1 MLNTK
6 RLKSLRKK
14 LGYTQKDVALKLKV
28 TQQNYQKWESGFTK
42 SPTTETII
50 ELANIF
56 NTSVEYLT
64 NTEILPIYQALSETR
79 QNELVSIAE
88 KKLKDQLNENKV
100 IPFIDNLIPYQVISE
115 QSLSA
120 GYGNGYTDEQET
132 YTVYWDKDV
141 RYDYAAE
148 VEGNS
153 MEPKYHNGDIALIR
167 KTHVNDYDGCV
178 CVIDDVANQRVYIKR
193 IHIEDTHVRLESL
206 NKDTYDN
213 GELIYPDILLE
224 NTENL
229 RLIGKVVDSFKPWT
243 RPARRLRSAI
253 P

>member
-14 LGYTQKDVALKLKV
+14 LGYTQKDVALKLRV

-148 VEGNS
+148 IEGNS
-153 MEPKYHNGDIALIR
+153 MEPKFHSGDIALIR

-178 CVIDDVANQRVYIKR
+178 CVIDDIANQRVYIKK
-193 IHIEDTHVRLESL
+193 IHIGDTHVRLESL

-229 RLIGKVVDSFKPWT
+229 RLIGKVIDSFKP
-243 RPARRLRSAI
+243 I
-253 P
+253 EIK

>member
-14 LGYTQKDVALKLKV
+14 LGYTQKDVALKLRV

-79 QNELVSIAE
+79 QSELVSIAE
-88 KKLKDQLNENKV
+88 EKLKEQLNENKV

-132 YTVYWDKDV
+132 YTVFWDKDV

-148 VEGNS
+148 IEGDS
-153 MEPKYHNGDIALIR
+153 MEPKFHDGDIALIR

-178 CVIDDVANQRVYIKR
+178 CVIDDVANQRVFIKR

-224 NTENL
+224 NNENL
-229 RLIGKVVDSFKPWT
+229 KLIGKVVDSFKP
-243 RPARRLRSAI
+243 I
-253 P
+253 EIK

>member
-14 LGYTQKDVALKLKV
+14 LGYTQKDVALKLRV

-79 QNELVSIAE
+79 QSELVSIAE
-88 KKLKDQLNENKV
+88 EKLKEQLNENKV

-132 YTVYWDKDV
+132 YTVFWDKDV

-148 VEGNS
+148 VGGGS
-153 MEPKYHNGDIALIR
+153 MQSKYHNWDIALIR

-229 RLIGKVVDSFKPWT
+229 RLIGKVVDSFKP
-243 RPARRLRSAI
+243 I
-253 P
+253 EIK

>member
-1 MLNTK
+1 MLNTN

-14 LGYTQKDVALKLKV
+14 LGYTQKDVALKLRV

-79 QNELVSIAE
+79 QSELVSIAE
-88 KKLKDQLNENKV
+88 EKLKEQLNENKV

-132 YTVYWDKDV
+132 YTVFWDKDV

-148 VEGNS
+148 IEGDS
-153 MEPKYHNGDIALIR
+153 MEPKFHDGDIALIR

-224 NTENL
+224 NNETP
-229 RLIGKVVDSFKPWT
+229 VD
-243 RPARRLRSAI
+243 A
-253 P
+253 

>member
-14 LGYTQKDVALKLKV
+14 LGYTQKDVALKLRV

-64 NTEILPIYQALSETR
+64 NTEILPIYQVLSETR
-79 QNELVSIAE
+79 QSELVSIAE
-88 KKLKDQLNENKV
+88 EKLKEQLNENKV

-132 YTVYWDKDV
+132 YTVFWDKDV

-148 VEGNS
+148 IEGDS
-153 MEPKYHNGDIALIR
+153 MEPKFHDGDIALIR

-224 NTENL
+224 NNENL
-229 RLIGKVVDSFKPWT
+229 KLIGKVVDSFKP
-243 RPARRLRSAI
+243 I
-253 P
+253 EIK

>member
-224 NTENL
+224 NNEN
-229 RLIGKVVDSFKPWT
+229 
-243 RPARRLRSAI
+243 
-253 P
+253 

>member
-178 CVIDDVANQRVYIKR
+178 CVIDDIANQRVYIKR

-229 RLIGKVVDSFKPWT
+229 RLIGKVVDSFKP
-243 RPARRLRSAI
+243 I
-253 P
+253 EIK

>member
-193 IHIEDTHVRLESL
+193 IHIQDTHVRLESL

-229 RLIGKVVDSFKPWT
+229 RLIGKVVDRFKP
-243 RPARRLRSAI
+243 I
-253 P
+253 EIK

>member
-14 LGYTQKDVALKLKV
+14 LGYTQKDVALKLRV

-229 RLIGKVVDSFKPWT
+229 KLIGKVVDSFKP
-243 RPARRLRSAI
+243 I
-253 P
+253 EIK

>member
-229 RLIGKVVDSFKPWT
+229 RLIGKVIDSFKP
-243 RPARRLRSAI
+243 I
-253 P
+253 EIK

>member
-213 GELIYPDILLE
+213 GESIYPDILLD
-224 NTENL
+224 NTENMKH
-229 RLIGKVVDSFKPWT
+229 IWKVVDSFK
-243 RPARRLRSAI
+243 RI
-253 P
+253 VIK

>member
-14 LGYTQKDVALKLKV
+14 LGYTQKDVALKLRV

-79 QNELVSIAE
+79 QSELVSIAE
-88 KKLKDQLNENKV
+88 EKLKEQLNENKV

-132 YTVYWDKDV
+132 YTVFWDKDV

-148 VEGNS
+148 IEGDS
-153 MEPKYHNGDIALIR
+153 MEPKFHDGDIALIR

-206 NKDTYDN
+206 NKDTYEN
-213 GELIYPDILLE
+213 GELIYPDILLD

-229 RLIGKVVDSFKPWT
+229 RLIGKVIDSFKP
-243 RPARRLRSAI
+243 I
-253 P
+253 EIK

>member
-148 VEGNS
+148 IEGNS
-153 MEPKYHNGDIALIR
+153 MEPQYHNGDIALIR

-178 CVIDDVANQRVYIKR
+178 CVIDYVANQRVYIKR
-193 IHIEDTHVRLESL
+193 IHIEETHVRLESL
-206 NKDTYDN
+206 NKDTYDT
-213 GELIYPDILLE
+213 GDLIYPDIILE

-229 RLIGKVVDSFKPWT
+229 KLIGKVVDSFKP
-243 RPARRLRSAI
+243 I
-253 P
+253 EIK

>member
-1 MLNTK
+1 M
-6 RLKSLRKK
+6 KK
-14 LGYTQKDVALKLKV
+14 IS
-28 TQQNYQKWESGFTK
+28 W
-42 SPTTETII
+42 ETIYMPLDFNLRAFLERLNAFWI
-50 ELANIF
+50 NYAISSKNRLYDVLGVFNDITVSLFCDWCQNGQSKTWIPRLVFLLALFWSNVVHLR
-56 NTSVEYLT
+56 N
-64 NTEILPIYQALSETR
+64 
-79 QNELVSIAE
+79 
-88 KKLKDQLNENKV
+88 D
-100 IPFIDNLIPYQVISE
+100 LIPYQVISE

-148 VEGNS
+148 IEGNS
-153 MEPKYHNGDIALIR
+153 MEPKFHSGDIALIR
-167 KTHVNDYDGCV
+167 KTHVYDYDGCV
-178 CVIDDVANQRVYIKR
+178 CVIDDIANQRVYIKK

-229 RLIGKVVDSFKPWT
+229 RLIGKVIDSFKP
-243 RPARRLRSAI
+243 I
-253 P
+253 EIK

>member
-88 KKLKDQLNENKV
+88 EKLKEQLNENKV

-224 NTENL
+224 NNDNL
-229 RLIGKVVDSFKPWT
+229 KLIGKVVDSFKP
-243 RPARRLRSAI
+243 I
-253 P
+253 EIK

>member
-79 QNELVSIAE
+79 QSELVSIAE
-88 KKLKDQLNENKV
+88 EKLKEQLNENKV

-132 YTVYWDKDV
+132 YTVFWDKDV

-148 VEGNS
+148 IEGES
-153 MEPKYHNGDIALIR
+153 MEPKFHDGDIALIR

-229 RLIGKVVDSFKPWT
+229 RLIGKVVDSFKP
-243 RPARRLRSAI
+243 I
-253 P
+253 EIK

>member
-14 LGYTQKDVALKLKV
+14 LGYTQKDVALKLRV
-28 TQQNYQKWESGFTK
+28 TQQNYQKWESGFTN

-79 QNELVSIAE
+79 QSELVSIAE
-88 KKLKDQLNENKV
+88 EKLKEQLNENKV

-132 YTVYWDKDV
+132 YTVFWDKDV

-148 VEGNS
+148 IEGDS
-153 MEPKYHNGDIALIR
+153 MEPKFHDGDIALIR

-224 NTENL
+224 NNENL
-229 RLIGKVVDSFKPWT
+229 KLIGKVVDSFKP
-243 RPARRLRSAI
+243 I
-253 P
+253 EIK

>member
-6 RLKSLRKK
+6 RLKNLRKE
-14 LGYTQKDVALKLKV
+14 LGYTQKDVALKLRV

-79 QNELVSIAE
+79 QSELVSIAE
-88 KKLKDQLNENKV
+88 EKLKEQLNENKV

-132 YTVYWDKDV
+132 YTVFWDKDV

-148 VEGNS
+148 IEGDS
-153 MEPKYHNGDIALIR
+153 MEPKFHDGDIALIR

-178 CVIDDVANQRVYIKR
+178 SVIDDVANQRVYIKR

-224 NTENL
+224 NNENL
-229 RLIGKVVDSFKPWT
+229 KLIGIVVDSFKP
-243 RPARRLRSAI
+243 I
-253 P
+253 EIK

>member
-14 LGYTQKDVALKLKV
+14 LGYTQKDVALKLRV

-79 QNELVSIAE
+79 QCELVSIAE
-88 KKLKDQLNENKV
+88 EKLKEQLNENKV

-132 YTVYWDKDV
+132 YTVFWDKDV

-148 VEGNS
+148 IEGDS
-153 MEPKYHNGDIALIR
+153 MEPKFHDGDIALIR

-224 NTENL
+224 NNENL
-229 RLIGKVVDSFKPWT
+229 KLIGKVVDSFKP
-243 RPARRLRSAI
+243 I
-253 P
+253 EIK

>member
-14 LGYTQKDVALKLKV
+14 LGYTQKDVALKLRV

-79 QNELVSIAE
+79 QSELVSIAE
-88 KKLKDQLNENKV
+88 EKLKEQLNENKV

-132 YTVYWDKDV
+132 YTVFWDKDV

-148 VEGNS
+148 IEGES
-153 MEPKYHNGDIALIR
+153 MEPKFHDGDIALIR

-224 NTENL
+224 NNENL
-229 RLIGKVVDSFKPWT
+229 KLIGKVVDSFKP
-243 RPARRLRSAI
+243 I
-253 P
+253 EIK

>member
-193 IHIEDTHVRLESL
+193 IHIEETHVRLESL
-206 NKDTYDN
+206 NKDTYDT
-213 GELIYPDILLE
+213 GDLIYPDIILE

-229 RLIGKVVDSFKPWT
+229 KLIGKVVDSFKP
-243 RPARRLRSAI
+243 I
-253 P
+253 EIK

>member
-14 LGYTQKDVALKLKV
+14 LGYTQKDVALKLRV

-79 QNELVSIAE
+79 QSELVSIAE
-88 KKLKDQLNENKV
+88 EKLKEQLNENKV

-132 YTVYWDKDV
+132 YTVFWDKDV

-148 VEGNS
+148 IEGDS
-153 MEPKYHNGDIALIR
+153 MEPKFHDGDIALIR

-206 NKDTYDN
+206 NKDTYDT
-213 GELIYPDILLE
+213 GDLIYPDIILE

-229 RLIGKVVDSFKPWT
+229 KLIGKVVDSFKP
-243 RPARRLRSAI
+243 I
-253 P
+253 EIK

>member
-14 LGYTQKDVALKLKV
+14 LGYTQKDVALKLRV

-79 QNELVSIAE
+79 QSELVSIAE
-88 KKLKDQLNENKV
+88 EKLKEQLNENKV

-132 YTVYWDKDV
+132 YTVFWDKDV

-148 VEGNS
+148 IEGDS
-153 MEPKYHNGDIALIR
+153 MEPKFHDGDIALIR

-178 CVIDDVANQRVYIKR
+178 CVIDDIANQRVYIKK

-229 RLIGKVVDSFKPWT
+229 RLIGKVIDSFKP
-243 RPARRLRSAI
+243 I
-253 P
+253 EIK

>member
-14 LGYTQKDVALKLKV
+14 LGYTQKDVALKLRV

-79 QNELVSIAE
+79 QSELVSIAE
-88 KKLKDQLNENKV
+88 EKLKEQLNENKV

-132 YTVYWDKDV
+132 YTVFWDKDV

-148 VEGNS
+148 IEGDS
-153 MEPKYHNGDIALIR
+153 MEPKFHDGDIALIR

-178 CVIDDVANQRVYIKR
+178 CVIDDIANQRVYIKR

-224 NTENL
+224 NNENL
-229 RLIGKVVDSFKPWT
+229 KLIGKVVDSFKP
-243 RPARRLRSAI
+243 I
-253 P
+253 EIK

>member
-14 LGYTQKDVALKLKV
+14 LGYTQKDVALKLRV

-79 QNELVSIAE
+79 QSELVSIAE
-88 KKLKDQLNENKV
+88 EKLKEQLNENKV

-132 YTVYWDKDV
+132 YTVFWDKDV

-148 VEGNS
+148 IEGDS
-153 MEPKYHNGDIALIR
+153 MEPKFHDGDIALIR

-224 NTENL
+224 NNENL
-229 RLIGKVVDSFKPWT
+229 KIIGKVVDSFKP
-243 RPARRLRSAI
+243 I
-253 P
+253 EIK

>member
-14 LGYTQKDVALKLKV
+14 LGYTQKDVALKLRV

-42 SPTTETII
+42 SPTTGTII

-79 QNELVSIAE
+79 QSELVSIAE
-88 KKLKDQLNENKV
+88 EKLKEQLNENKV

-132 YTVYWDKDV
+132 YTVFWDKDV

-148 VEGNS
+148 IEGDS
-153 MEPKYHNGDIALIR
+153 MEPKFHDGDIALIR

-224 NTENL
+224 NNENL
-229 RLIGKVVDSFKPWT
+229 KLIGKVVDSFKP
-243 RPARRLRSAI
+243 I
-253 P
+253 EIK

>member
-132 YTVYWDKDV
+132 YTVYWDKDD

-193 IHIEDTHVRLESL
+193 IHVEDTHVRLESL

-224 NTENL
+224 NNENL
-229 RLIGKVVDSFKPWT
+229 KLIGKVVDSFKP
-243 RPARRLRSAI
+243 I
-253 P
+253 EIK

>member
-148 VEGNS
+148 IEGDS
-153 MEPKYHNGDIALIR
+153 MEPKFHDGDIALIR

-224 NTENL
+224 NNENL
-229 RLIGKVVDSFKPWT
+229 KLIGKVVDSFKP
-243 RPARRLRSAI
+243 I
-253 P
+253 EIK

>member
-14 LGYTQKDVALKLKV
+14 LGYTQKDVALKLRV

-224 NTENL
+224 NNENL
-229 RLIGKVVDSFKPWT
+229 KLIGKVVDSFKP
-243 RPARRLRSAI
+243 I
-253 P
+253 EIK

>member
-14 LGYTQKDVALKLKV
+14 LGYTQKDVALKLRV

-79 QNELVSIAE
+79 QSELVSIAE
-88 KKLKDQLNENKV
+88 EKLKEQLNENKV

-132 YTVYWDKDV
+132 YTVFWDKDV

-148 VEGNS
+148 IEGDS
-153 MEPKYHNGDIALIR
+153 MEPKFHDGDIALIR

-178 CVIDDVANQRVYIKR
+178 CVVDDVANQRVYIKR

-229 RLIGKVVDSFKPWT
+229 RLIGKVVDSFKP
-243 RPARRLRSAI
+243 I
-253 P
+253 EIK

>member
-14 LGYTQKDVALKLKV
+14 LGYTQKDVALKLRV

-79 QNELVSIAE
+79 QSELVSIAE
-88 KKLKDQLNENKV
+88 EKLKEQLNENKV

-132 YTVYWDKDV
+132 YTVFWDKDV

-148 VEGNS
+148 IEGDS
-153 MEPKYHNGDIALIR
+153 MEPKFHDGDIALIR

-213 GELIYPDILLE
+213 GELIYPYILLE
-224 NTENL
+224 NNENL
-229 RLIGKVVDSFKPWT
+229 KLIGKVVDSFKP
-243 RPARRLRSAI
+243 I
-253 P
+253 EIK